1 MIKNKES
8 HNAQRHIPKFHSLID
23 RSHQSKGDRLCWR
36 IRCTTLGFSL
46 QNQLAIPGCLCIMHI
61 NYIYTIRTILSLSI
75 NIRSNRS
82 SCIIYRIRLFS
93 YVLRFWFG
101 LWPAGPGPNLRTW
114 TGDSVCDST
123 LRIKARHVKK
133 EPCWD
138 SESNRVNIFNIIII
152 DFTHQQ

>member
-1 MIKNKES
+1 MHKAHPQIPLSNRSEPSVQRRSTVLKNKVY
-8 HNAQRHIPKFHSLID
+8 N
-23 RSHQSKGDRLCWR
+23 
-36 IRCTTLGFSL
+36 LGFFAPKSTGHSRL
-46 QNQLAIPGCLCIMHI
+46 FVYNAYKLYNIH
-61 NYIYTIRTILSLSI
+61 NTYYTLSLSI

-138 SESNRVNIFNIIII
+138 SESNRVNILNIII